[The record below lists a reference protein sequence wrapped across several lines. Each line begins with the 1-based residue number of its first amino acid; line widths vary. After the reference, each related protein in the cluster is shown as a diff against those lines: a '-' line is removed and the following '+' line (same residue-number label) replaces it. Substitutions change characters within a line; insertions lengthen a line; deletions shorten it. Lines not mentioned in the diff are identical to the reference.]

1 MSIKHV
7 KKYYAQVEQQFY
19 EMNQAAKELNEE
31 CKRGNVTQAQV
42 DQAETMALPLRQN
55 YERLSYL
62 LYLLNLP
69 NRECKIPK
77 YERVN
82 RELADGFA
90 RTHKAEEHENE
101 DALKNF
107 KKYIKALKE
116 ELNEASRS
124 D

>member
-69 NRECKIPK
+69 NRERKVPK
-77 YERVN
+77 YERAN
-82 RELADGFA
+82 KELAEGFA

-107 KKYIKALKE
+107 KKYIKVLKE
-116 ELNEASRS
+116 ELNEADRS
-124 D
+124 N

>member
-1 MSIKHV
+1 MV
-7 KKYYAQVEQQFY
+7 RYYAQVEQQFY
-19 EMNQAAKELNEE
+19 EMNQAAKELSEE
-31 CKRGNVTQAQV
+31 CRKGNVTQAQV

-69 NRECKIPK
+69 NRERKVPK
-77 YERVN
+77 YERAN

-90 RTHKAEEHENE
+90 RAHKAEEHENE

-107 KKYIKALKE
+107 KKYIEALKE
-116 ELNEASRS
+116 ELNEANRS